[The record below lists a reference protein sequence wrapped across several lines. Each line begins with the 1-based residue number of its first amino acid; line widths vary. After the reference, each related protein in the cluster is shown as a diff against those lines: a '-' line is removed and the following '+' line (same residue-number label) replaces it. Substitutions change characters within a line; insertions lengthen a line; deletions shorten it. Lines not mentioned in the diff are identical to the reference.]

1 MFLQN
6 GFRNALLDSPI
17 EILRALDCD
26 LVGISVA
33 RFSLPIEQAFAKS
46 LFDRAIADGDV
57 SDATPVYICSG
68 ESQVHVPGE
77 PLRPIRVIGIDP
89 AGHWF
94 VDQRIDLQLEKLTTT
109 FTALLDSRS
118 RSKYGFELPKLDA
131 IQKQSI
137 ELADQPIEI
146 VGLVEIGTDFANDGS
161 MIVSERTFGKLFPSR
176 TLDSRLSQVDL
187 ALFRVR
193 DGANHPQVAG
203 RLTKMNDRLWV
214 VMPRDQLMAR
224 EVQFWNQQ
232 TPVGAIFF
240 IGSIVGFAV
249 GLIICYQILFNI
261 INDSLPEFATLKA
274 IGYENRYFV
283 TLVIKQAT
291 YLSILGFVP
300 AVITSWFLFDGIEWI
315 IGLPMHLTLS
325 RVSFVFALTVG
336 MCLISG
342 VIALRKLFTADPAS
356 LF

>member
-1 MFLQN
+1 
-6 GFRNALLDSPI
+6 
-17 EILRALDCD
+17 
-26 LVGISVA
+26 
-33 RFSLPIEQAFAKS
+33 
-46 LFDRAIADGDV
+46 
-57 SDATPVYICSG
+57 
-68 ESQVHVPGE
+68 
-77 PLRPIRVIGIDP
+77 
-89 AGHWF
+89 
-94 VDQRIDLQLEKLTTT
+94 LEKLTTT